1 MNLVRA
7 ELTKLWTLRSTAVTL
22 AAALA
27 VGAALSL
34 LVSSSLRSADDDQF
48 DALFAAF
55 YGLTVAQIAL
65 VVFAVLAIGSE
76 YRSGTIRAALA
87 AVPRRGTFFAA
98 KIVAVLG
105 HLGVS
110 ALVTVGAAL
119 LTAQVALGQRRADV
133 GEAVPAA
140 IGAWLYLV
148 LIGLFALG
156 VATALR
162 SSTITLGILLP
173 LLLLGSQGLG
183 NLPGVRV
190 VTQFLPD
197 QLGWVVMHLAGPQD
211 DPRWA
216 RDYGPWT
223 GLALL
228 AVWTAA
234 ALLVG
239 YARLRRRDLGQ
250 TP

>member
-7 ELTKLWTLRSTAVTL
+7 ELTKLRTLRATVVTL
-22 AAALA
+22 AAAIA
-27 VGAALSL
+27 VGAGLSL
-34 LVSSSLRSADDDQF
+34 LVSRAFRTAADDRF

-55 YGLTVAQIAL
+55 YGLTLAQIAL
-65 VVFAVLAIGSE
+65 VAFAVQAIGGE
-76 YRSGTIRAALA
+76 YRSGSIRASLA
-87 AVPRRGTFFAA
+87 AVPRRGAFFAA
-98 KIVAVLG
+98 KVVAVLL
-105 HLGVS
+105 HLGAG
-110 ALVTVGAAL
+110 ALVTVAAAL
-119 LTAQVALGQRRADV
+119 VIGQEALGSRRADLD
-133 GEAVPAA
+133 EAVPAA
-140 IGAWLYLV
+140 VGAWVYLV

-156 VATALR
+156 VATVVR
-162 SSTITLGILLP
+162 SSAVALGILIP

-183 NLPGVRV
+183 NLPAIRT

-228 AVWTAA
+228 ALWTAA
-234 ALLVG
+234 ALVAG
-239 YARLRRRDLGQ
+239 YITLRRRDA
-250 TP
+250 